1 MNFFTVFVIFRKE
14 LVDMLRDKR
23 TLIAMIGIPVVIYPG
38 LFIAGSQ
45 AVLLQQGKV
54 AGGMSRVAV
63 EGPGTEQLREWISD
77 IPKIALFESKDARLD
92 LNAGKIHAVVIA
104 EDNVQETLA
113 RGGTARIRIL
123 YDAAEGDSL
132 EAEHR
137 LAEGL
142 DKRYETLLD
151 DRLAS
156 LGIQKEFA
164 RPIDVTRKNVATPA
178 KSTGSIL
185 GMMMPLIMIVMLGI
199 GALVP
204 AVDLT
209 AGEKERGTFETLLS
223 TPTSSLEI
231 LAGKF
236 LTVFCLAMFTGALN
250 LVSMILALAI
260 QLSQLEQTIGEFSL
274 SLPVRSVVIIALAL
288 APLAFL
294 ISAVM
299 MSIATLARSFREAQN
314 LLAPFLLL
322 LLFPAALAAVPGISL
337 STGTQFI
344 PIVNVALLF
353 KDLMT
358 DEVGLQPVF
367 MVLASTTLYA
377 ILALLL
383 AAKLFQREEVV
394 LSQDRGIPLTFRRSR
409 FTPRTQPT
417 PGTALLLFTLC
428 LLLLYYVGAYVQA
441 KHALVGLF
449 VTQWGLFL
457 LPTLAM
463 LWFLRVDIKSALN
476 LRAPSIGTLIG
487 SAIAASGWVVL
498 SLQVSVW
505 QQRVLPFPEDL
516 AQEMSRLLGMGNTP
530 VPILLFVLALS
541 PAICEEALF
550 RGAILSGLRR
560 HLPSWA
566 LLIAV
571 GFLFGLA
578 HLSVHR
584 LLITG
589 LSGVVLA
596 FIVLRSG
603 SIFPGMLA
611 HFIVNA
617 SSILI
622 ETNHVPH
629 AVDRIVGP
637 AVREEK
643 GFSLLILT
651 IAAIVFVIGLVA
663 IRERSVCSS
672 KASSAP

>member
-1 MNFFTVFVIFRKE
+1 MRLFTVLVIFRKE
-14 LVDMLRDKR
+14 LLDMLRDKR
-23 TLIAMIGIPVVIYPG
+23 TLIAMIGIPVVIYPA

-45 AVLLQQGKV
+45 AVILQQGRV
-54 AGGMSRVAV
+54 AGGISRVGV
-63 EGPGTEQLREWISD
+63 EGAGAPVLRQWMSD
-77 IPKIALFESKDARLD
+77 IPKVHLYESQDPRQDLIDGKLHAL
-92 LNAGKIHAVVIA
+92 IVA
-104 EDNVQETLA
+104 EEDINETLK
-113 RGGTARIRIL
+113 RGGTAKIRIL

-137 LAEGL
+137 VAEGL
-142 DKRYETLLD
+142 DTRYEKLLD
-151 DRLAS
+151 ERLRS
-156 LGIQKEFA
+156 LGVQLEYA
-164 RPIDVTRKNVATPA
+164 RPIDVVRKNVATPA

-250 LVSMILALAI
+250 LGSMILALAI
-260 QLSQLEQTIGEFSL
+260 QLSQMEQTLGEFSI
-274 SLPVRSVVIIALAL
+274 SLPMRSVILIALAL
-288 APLAFL
+288 APLAFF

-337 STGTQFI
+337 SASTQFI

-358 DEVGLQPVF
+358 ERVGIQPVF

-377 ILALLL
+377 VLALLL

-394 LSQDRGIPLTFRRSR
+394 LSQDRGVPFTFRRSR
-409 FTPRTQPT
+409 FTPRTEPT
-417 PGTALLLFTLC
+417 PGTALFLFTVS
-428 LLLLYYVGAYVQA
+428 LLLLYYVGTYVQ
-441 KHALVGLF
+441 GLNTLAGLA

-457 LPTLAM
+457 LPTLAL
-463 LWFLRVDIKSALN
+463 LWFLRIDLKSALN
-476 LRAPSIGTLIG
+476 LRRPTSPSLIG
-487 SAIAASGWVVL
+487 AAIAACGWVVL
-498 SLQVSVW
+498 SLQIGVW
-505 QQRVLPFPEDL
+505 QQKVLPFPEEL
-516 AQEMSRLLGMGNTP
+516 AKEMSRMLGMADTP
-530 VPILLFVLALS
+530 LPLLLLVLAVS

-550 RGAILSGLRR
+550 RGALLSGFRK
-560 HLPSWA
+560 HMPAW
-566 LLIAV
+566 LLLLLV

-589 LSGVVLA
+589 VSGFVLA

-603 SIFPGMLA
+603 SLFPGMVA

-622 ETNHVPH
+622 ETNHVPQFIE
-629 AVDRIVGP
+629 RFVGP

-643 GFSLLILT
+643 GFPLLLLAAAAAVFLT
-651 IAAIVFVIGLVA
+651 GLFVIRA
-663 IRERSVCSS
+663 
-672 KASSAP
+672 ASPSRNLKD

>member
-1 MNFFTVFVIFRKE
+1 MRLATVLVIFRKE
-14 LVDMLRDKR
+14 LIDMLRDKR
-23 TLIAMIGIPVVIYPG
+23 TLLAMIGIPVVIYPG
-38 LFIAGSQ
+38 LFILGSQ

-54 AGGMSRVAV
+54 AGGVSRVAV
-63 EGPGTEQLREWISD
+63 EGPGAPLLREWLSE
-77 IPKIALFESKDARLD
+77 IPKVALYECQEPRLD
-92 LNAGKIHAVVIA
+92 LNTGKIHALVIA
-104 EDNVQETLA
+104 EEDIQSVLD

-137 LAEGL
+137 IAEGL
-142 DKRYETLLD
+142 DTKYEDLLD
-151 DRLAS
+151 KRLGD
-156 LGIQKEFA
+156 LGIQKEYA
-164 RPIDVTRKNVATPA
+164 RPIDVVRKNVATPA

-236 LTVFCLAMFTGALN
+236 LTVFCLALLTGALN
-250 LVSMILALAI
+250 LISMILALAI
-260 QLSQLEQTIGEFSL
+260 QLSQMEQTLGEFSI
-274 SLPVRSVVIIALAL
+274 SLPLRSVIIIALAL
-288 APLAFL
+288 APLAFF
-294 ISAVM
+294 ISAAM

-337 STGTQFI
+337 SVATQFI

-358 DEVGLQPVF
+358 DEVGIQPVF

-383 AAKLFQREEVV
+383 AARLFQREEVV
-394 LSQDRGIPLTFRRSR
+394 LSHDRGIPLTLRRSQ
-409 FTPRTQPT
+409 FMPRRDPT

-428 LLLLYYVGAYVQA
+428 LLLLYYAGAYLQSKSMLA
-441 KHALVGLF
+441 GLAI
-449 VTQWGLFL
+449 TQWGLFL
-457 LPTLAM
+457 LPTVAV
-463 LWFLRVDIKSALN
+463 LWFLRVDLKCALS
-476 LRAPSIGTLIG
+476 LRAPSAG
-487 SAIAASGWVVL
+487 SLLGSVIAASGWVVL

-505 QQRVLPFPEDL
+505 QQHVLPFPEEL
-516 AQEMSRLLGMGNTP
+516 AKEMSRMLGLAETP
-530 VPILLFVLALS
+530 VPVLLLILAVS

-560 HLPSWA
+560 HLPSW
-566 LLIAV
+566 LLLLTV

-578 HLSVHR
+578 HLSIHR
-584 LLITG
+584 LLVTG

-596 FIVLRSG
+596 FIVLRAG
-603 SIFPGMLA
+603 SLFPGIAA
-611 HFIVNA
+611 HFVVNA

-622 ETNHVPH
+622 ETNHIPRRL
-629 AVDRIVGP
+629 DGIITK
-637 AVREEK
+637 AVREEH
-643 GFSLLILT
+643 GFPLLTL
-651 IAAIVFVIGLVA
+651 AAAAALFVVGLA
-663 IRERSVCSS
+663 IIRE
-672 KASSAP
+672 KKPSAT